1 MRPSK
6 QIELERV
13 VSDKTATY
21 QGNPIIGGKKPMFQ
35 GLALITVASSDTLET
50 TLVSM
55 VAPITQLIQLLDC
68 WGGNCWP
75 GQGLGITPPGLYWP

>member
-6 QIELERV
+6 QIELDRV

-21 QGNPIIGGKKPMFQ
+21 QGKPIIGGKNPMFQ
-35 GLALITVASSDTLET
+35 GLAPATVARSETLEI

-55 VAPITQLIQLLDC
+55 VAPMTQLIQLLDC
-68 WGGNCWP
+68 
-75 GQGLGITPPGLYWP
+75 